1 MTFEYPTLT
10 LGRKFAS
17 GLAPLMLTA
26 VLFAGLAACSS
37 APVQEMS
44 DARQAVTAA
53 EAAGAAQYAPDT
65 LKQAQALLLSAQEKL
80 DRKHFSDA
88 RRDAKEA
95 KKHALEA
102 LHVAEGAS
110 RPESR

>member
-1 MTFEYPTLT
+1 LT
-10 LGRKFAS
+10 LRRKIAS
-17 GLAPLMLTA
+17 LAPLMMA
-26 VLFAGLAACSS
+26 VLFTGLSACSS

-65 LKQAQALLLSAQEKL
+65 LNQARELLLSAQEKL
-80 DRKHFSDA
+80 DRKRFSDA
-88 RRDAKEA
+88 RRDAREA

-102 LHVAEGAS
+102 LHLAEDATQQDS
-110 RPESR
+110 R